1 MKATGFKAFSLALG
15 LGITAAFS
23 AIPEA
28 AHPDVDLTLVPLPA
42 KYKTMGMAFLKDG
55 RMVLATTDFIG
66 GGEMPAAKSDK
77 HKLLLITGATQSD
90 PAKVVVEEIANTW
103 WQMAG
108 IVVANDKLYV
118 SDRDG
123 FYEITQLS
131 KPADLKAN
139 RRLIASWPNE
149 NTWNS
154 GTQWHQW
161 VFTPMYRNGFF
172 YAPYSGSIKPGGPSN
187 VNPTSSK
194 CGAFLKWD
202 LAGKIEATAG
212 GLRSPNGAGLDEAT
226 GEMYVADNEGSWL
239 PSSTFALMKPGKFY
253 GHSNVSSSGTTA
265 NWAESLPYE
274 PPVAWLPHGE
284 FRASPSEPVI
294 VKHGPFAGDWLLGDI
309 NNPGIIRIALDRVG
323 ATPNGAAFF
332 FTNGFKTTY
341 KNASAINRMTYGPDS
356 AIYIGTTKSI
366 GGNWPSTEASDIDM
380 QGVYRL
386 AFKNGPQTAF
396 EMKSVR
402 SLKDGL
408 EVEFTLPV
416 NPATVDT
423 ATFTIAQQE
432 FKRMEQYGQGEQ
444 AKQPLRASSTE
455 VSTDGKRVHLV
466 IPGMVANRVVHLKHS
481 AVLKSSTGKAAWND
495 IAYFTHNHI
504 STRAWS
510 ATVGIPIAS
519 QSSAQLNGLLDQRV
533 SGPGVLSVAI
543 TEKGAWSARLISANG
558 SMVAGKSGAGESR
571 FLMDGG
577 PSRSG
582 LHFLQVQLPGGML
595 VRKVVF

>member
-1 MKATGFKAFSLALG
+1 MNAIGFKALSLALG
-15 LGITAAFS
+15 LGITATFS

-28 AHPDVDLTLVPLPA
+28 AHPDIDLSLVPLPA

-66 GGEMPAAKSDK
+66 GGEMPAAKSEK
-77 HKLLLITGATQSD
+77 HKILLVTGATQSD
-90 PAKVVVEEIANTW
+90 PTKVVVEEIANTW

-108 IVVANDKLYV
+108 VVVANDKLYV

-172 YAPYSGSIKPGGPSN
+172 YGPYSGSIKPGGPSN

-194 CGAFLKWD
+194 SGAFLKWD
-202 LAGKIEATAG
+202 LTGKLETFAG
-212 GLRSPNGAGLDEAT
+212 GLRSPNGAAMDDAT
-226 GEMYVADNEGSWL
+226 GEMFVADNEGSWL
-239 PSSTFALMKPGKFY
+239 PSSTFALMKQGKFY
-253 GHSNVSSSGTTA
+253 GHRNISASGTTA
-265 NWAESLPYE
+265 NWAEALPYE

-284 FRASPSEPVI
+284 LRASPSEPVKVRTGI
-294 VKHGPFAGDWLLGDI
+294 FAGDWLLGDV
-309 NNPGIIRIALDRVG
+309 NNPGIVRIALDRVG
-323 ATPNGAAFF
+323 ATPNGAVFL

-341 KNASAINRMTYGPDS
+341 KNASAINRMTYGPDD

-366 GGNWPSTEASDIDM
+366 GGNWPSTETSDIDM
-380 QGVYRL
+380 QGIYRL
-386 AFKNGPQTAF
+386 AFKSGTPTAF

-408 EVEFTLPV
+408 ELEFTLPV
-416 NPATVDT
+416 NPSTVDT
-423 ATFTIAQQE
+423 GVFTVSQQE
-432 FKRMEQYGQGEQ
+432 FRRMEQYGQGEQ
-444 AKQPLRASSTE
+444 AKQVLKVTSTE

-466 IPGMVANRVVHLKHS
+466 IPGMVADRVVHLKHS
-481 AVLKSSTGKAAWND
+481 ALLKSSTGKAAWSD
-495 IAYFTHNHI
+495 IVYFTHNHI
-504 STRAWS
+504 STRAWNP
-510 ATVGIPIAS
+510 TVGIRIAS
-519 QSSAQLNGLLDQRV
+519 QSSVQLNGLLEQRV
-533 SGPGVLSVAI
+533 TGPGVLSVTLSEQGGWNAQ
-543 TEKGAWSARLISANG
+543 LISANG
-558 SMVAGKSGAGESR
+558 SMIAVKTGTGASR
-571 FLMDGG
+571 FQLDAG
-577 PSRSG
+577 PTRSG
-582 LHFLQVQLPGGML
+582 LHFLRVQLPGGLL